1 MGFTR
6 HVRPGFTK
14 WDLLV
19 VLLIVAGLIG
29 FFVPVISNA
38 RISTW
43 KLYCAN
49 NLKQI
54 ALAVESYRETR
65 GAYPTGTIA
74 NPDLTHEKRL
84 SWLVK
89 ILPFLEQDNLYN
101 AISKDRAWDDQ
112 THDAVN
118 RKSGGGG

>member
-1 MGFTR
+1 MGIKR

-19 VLLIVAGLIG
+19 VLLILAGLSG

-38 RISTW
+38 RISTR

-54 ALAVESYRETR
+54 ALAVENYGETY
-65 GAYPTGTIA
+65 GAYPPGTIP
-74 NPDLTHEKRL
+74 NPNLPTDKRL
-84 SWLVK
+84 SWLAE

-112 THDAVN
+112 THDALN
-118 RKSGGGG
+118 